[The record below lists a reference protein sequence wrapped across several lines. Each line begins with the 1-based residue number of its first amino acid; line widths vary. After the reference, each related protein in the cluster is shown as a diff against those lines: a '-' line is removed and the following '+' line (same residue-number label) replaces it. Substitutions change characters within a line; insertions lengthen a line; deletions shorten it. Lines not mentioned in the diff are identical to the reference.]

1 MTSAHRAT
9 YKAAAGG
16 TQQGGNIFIVSTRQ
30 YSAKDIQGHG
40 LVKDRKH
47 YQKNYDEIFGNKEA
61 ELQEIKSQ
69 LGVGPV
75 DTPTF
80 KSRESRMR
88 RNSRSEDDSETSRVE
103 KTLNTSKNKKLTLKD
118 EAKELDDELDQRD
131 MPDVGEENDN
141 DEDMAEILR
150 EYQRL
155 EKTKNESKVIS
166 NAKKAELESQIKEES
181 KHTLK
186 KRWFQDTIF
195 QNQSLKDKDPK
206 GQHSNDL
213 LRSDK
218 HKKLL
223 RRYILT

>member
-16 TQQGGNIFIVSTRQ
+16 TQQGGSIFIVSTRQ
-30 YSAKDIQGHG
+30 YSAKDIQGHR

-47 YQKNYDEIFGNKEA
+47 YQKNYDEIIGNKEA
-61 ELQEIKSQ
+61 ETQEIKSQ
-69 LGVGPV
+69 LGIGPV

-80 KSRESRMR
+80 KSRETRMR
-88 RNSRSEDDSETSRVE
+88 KNSRTEEDSETSQMDKPSIVPNSQKHRPEV
-103 KTLNTSKNKKLTLKD
+103 KIKNSK
-118 EAKELDDELDQRD
+118 EQRDQRD
-131 MPDVGEENDN
+131 MSDVGDEDVE
-141 DEDMAEILR
+141 DEDMAEVLR

-155 EKTKNESKVIS
+155 EKEKNESKVIS
-166 NAKKAELESQIKEES
+166 NAKKSELQSQINEDA
-181 KHTLK
+181 KHTLR
-186 KRWFQDTIF
+186 KRWHQDTIF
-195 QNQSLKDKDPK
+195 QNQSTKDKDSK
-206 GQHSNDL
+206 SQHSNDL